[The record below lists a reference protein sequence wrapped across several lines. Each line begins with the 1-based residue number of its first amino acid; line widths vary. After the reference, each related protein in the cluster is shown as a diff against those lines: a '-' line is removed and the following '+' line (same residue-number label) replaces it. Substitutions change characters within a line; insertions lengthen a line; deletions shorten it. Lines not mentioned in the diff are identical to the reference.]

1 MGVDKFTH
9 ILLPTI
15 ALVLIGFAGYTRYS
29 RASMLETMNQDF
41 IRTARAKGLSERTVV
56 VRHAFRNSMV
66 PLTTLVAFDFAGVI
80 GGAVITERV
89 FSWSGM
95 GSLFIEGL
103 HRVDVNTVMG
113 FFLIT
118 GSVAIIFNMLADIVY
133 TLLDPRIRVS

>member
-1 MGVDKFTH
+1 
-9 ILLPTI
+9 
-15 ALVLIGFAGYTRYS
+15 
-29 RASMLETMNQDF
+29 
-41 IRTARAKGLSERTVV
+41 
-56 VRHAFRNSMV
+56 MV